1 MDMKKEPKI
10 ISKIDLPT
18 HDRDKKRQAKTYKII
33 ESRFGRVRAV
43 QHMRKPIS
51 KYG

>member
-10 ISKIDLPT
+10 ISKNDLQV
-18 HDRDKKRQAKTYKII
+18 HDRDKKKQGKTYKVI
-33 ESRFGRVRAV
+33 ENNFGRVRAI
-43 QHMRKPIS
+43 QHVRIPIS